1 MRIFF
6 PIIIKLPCILEV
18 LKATVV
24 FGPLLCQIISRKD
37 TKQGVTI

>member
-6 PIIIKLPCILEV
+6 PHYNQIGLYLEV
-18 LKATVV
+18 LRATVA